1 MATPQ
6 YTTKRAFSS
15 PCVILQ
21 QNGEYRYRRACRL
34 PCMSSETDVY
44 TVLLQHH
51 ALYAYPSC
59 VRATHTVASL
69 VRRTLRRLVG
79 GARQPCAAKL
89 HSRQGLR
96 AARQRRARRRL

>member
-44 TVLLQHH
+44 TVLLQHY
-51 ALYAYPSC
+51 ALYAYPS
-59 VRATHTVASL
+59 
-69 VRRTLRRLVG
+69 
-79 GARQPCAAKL
+79 
-89 HSRQGLR
+89 
-96 AARQRRARRRL
+96 